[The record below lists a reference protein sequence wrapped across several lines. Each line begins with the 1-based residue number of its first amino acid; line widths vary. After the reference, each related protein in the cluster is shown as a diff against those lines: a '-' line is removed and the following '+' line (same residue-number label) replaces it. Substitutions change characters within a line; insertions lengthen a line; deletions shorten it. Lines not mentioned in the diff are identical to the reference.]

1 MVAITHA
8 DCFLQ
13 WANSKI
19 TFSMLLCCKKI
30 SEIWVMDPEKGMDY
44 GVIEF
49 YGFQL
54 RTKVVDTQNLWVRAG
69 YGL

>member
-1 MVAITHA
+1 MGKLKDNI
-8 DCFLQ
+8 
-13 WANSKI
+13 SR
-19 TFSMLLCCKKI
+19 SLCCKKI
-30 SEIWVMDPEKGMDY
+30 SEIWVMDPGKGMDY